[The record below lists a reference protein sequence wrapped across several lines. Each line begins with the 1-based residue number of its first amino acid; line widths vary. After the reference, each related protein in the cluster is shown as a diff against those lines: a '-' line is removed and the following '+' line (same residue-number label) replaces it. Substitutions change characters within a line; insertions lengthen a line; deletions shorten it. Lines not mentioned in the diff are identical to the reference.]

1 MTKIL
6 KINNNCLNSDELD
19 ISLSTLKR
27 GGVILYPTDTL
38 YGLAV
43 DIYNEKALK
52 RVYSIK
58 KRSLNKPLSI
68 CISDASKIPKVAK
81 INEKTLKVIS
91 KLLPGPYTI
100 LLEKQDNISDLLT
113 ANSNKIG
120 IRIPENKICQ
130 QLSKNFPITTTSA
143 NISNNKTESIPNLIL
158 KQLNSDID
166 LILDVGSLR
175 NQEPSTIID
184 FTVDK
189 PKIMREGIGLNNLKD
204 KLNNILY

>member
-68 CISDASKIPKVAK
+68 CISDTSKIPKVAK